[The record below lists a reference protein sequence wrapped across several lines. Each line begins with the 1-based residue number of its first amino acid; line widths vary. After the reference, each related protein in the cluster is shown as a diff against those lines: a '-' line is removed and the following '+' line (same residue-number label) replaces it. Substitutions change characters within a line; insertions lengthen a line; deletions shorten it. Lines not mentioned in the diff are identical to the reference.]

1 MKFNKLQFT
10 GKLVMAVK
18 SADDKT
24 EDSSASSEGTVIKFT
39 ASAAGATAEWLY
51 QNPSQDWLKIE
62 TLNGWRCG

>member
-39 ASAAGATAEWLY
+39 ASAAGATAE
-51 QNPSQDWLKIE
+51 
-62 TLNGWRCG
+62 